1 MFPVSDD
8 NTRVRRLAV
17 VSYSFIVLNVLAYC

>member
-8 NTRVRRLAV
+8 NTRVRRPPV
-17 VSYSFIVLNVLAYC
+17 VTYRFIVLNVLGYW